1 MANMKIVSL
10 VSSEALRT
18 RAALLDDL
26 ANMATNIAQEL
37 LLIDHRLKGIQREIE
52 RLDAQRKRPA
62 VDPSLSQDD
71 RSDIV
76 DASYE
81 KGGVPPKASG

>member
-10 VSSEALRT
+10 IASEAFRT

-37 LLIDHRLKGIQREIE
+37 MLIDQRLKAIQREIE
-52 RLDAQRKRPA
+52 RLDAQRRPA

-76 DASYE
+76 DASYD
-81 KGGVPPKASG
+81 KGGVPPKVSG